1 MILLVDE
8 LIIIFVEQLAYHEL
22 FDRLLADDL
31 RDETS
36 GDFKHLLMAIVLG
49 ERDELFE
56 IDEDAAQEDAQNI
69 FDVR

>member
-1 MILLVDE
+1 M
-8 LIIIFVEQLAYHEL
+8 AYHEL

-56 IDEDAAQEDAQNI
+56 VDEDAAQEDAQNI
-69 FDVR
+69 FDVSGKKIVDF